1 VSPGATEP
9 ADPLHAVLDALQA
22 LDVRH
27 HLGGSYA
34 STIHGVPRQTLDADL
49 VVDLPLGLVSPLADR
64 LRSRFYLDE
73 ERMRHAVGRKT
84 SFNVIDLS
92 SGFKVDLFVKGD
104 GEFDEL
110 ELRRSSKAPLPSAKE
125 REVPV
130 KSPEDTVLRKLQ
142 WYREGGEVSD
152 RQWKDVLGILKVQGD
167 RLDGAYLE
175 RWAETLGVDDLLQKA
190 RNDLRAK

>member
-1 VSPGATEP
+1 MSPEDTEQV
-9 ADPLHAVLDALQA
+9 DPLQAVLDALEA
-22 LDVRH
+22 LDLRY

-49 VVDLPLGLVSPLADR
+49 VVDLPLELVSYLADR

-84 SFNVIDLS
+84 SFNMIDLS

-110 ELRRSSKAPLPSAKE
+110 ELQRSSNAPLPWAKE

-130 KSPEDTVLRKLQ
+130 KSPEDTVLRKLE
-142 WYREGGEVSD
+142 WYRDGGEVSD

-175 RWAETLGVDDLLQKA
+175 RWAETLEVDDLLRKA
-190 RNDLRAK
+190 RNDLG